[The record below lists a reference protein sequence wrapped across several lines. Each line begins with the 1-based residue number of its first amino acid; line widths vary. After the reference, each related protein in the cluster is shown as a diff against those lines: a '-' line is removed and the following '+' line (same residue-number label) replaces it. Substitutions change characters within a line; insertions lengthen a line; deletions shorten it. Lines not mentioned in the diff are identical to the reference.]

1 MPSAWIVLLV
11 AGLFEVAFATSMKLS
26 EGFTRLWPTVS
37 FAVTS
42 LASLALLNLAIKSIP
57 LGTAYAVWT
66 GIGAIGTV
74 IVGIVVFRDPVTVSR
89 MLFVTLIIVGVGGL
103 RFTAPEP
110 VTAPVREAVSGG
122 EGN

>member
-1 MPSAWIVLLV
+1 MPSAWMILFV

-26 EGFTRLWPTVS
+26 EGFTRFWPTVS
-37 FAVTS
+37 FVITS

-74 IVGIVVFRDPVTVSR
+74 VAGILVFRDPVSVSR
-89 MLFVTLIIVGVGGL
+89 MLFVSLIIIGVGGL
-103 RFTAPEP
+103 RFTAPDP
-110 VTAPVREAVSGG
+110 SSAAKAHAVVSQR
-122 EGN
+122 